1 MKMLER
7 SNKNRIPLQLKAK
20 KYMDYENKLIVLGYD
35 GTDRSLLRCGR
46 SLVIGEYVQTKV
58 TIYNTQ
64 TYSQSSRYDAYYGLG
79 NNYQTSVIPRES
91 SYNQLQSKLK
101 QIILFVDQEG
111 NSTIKLDD
119 IFDTEN
125 NIISWY
131 IIDRDGVDTLKSGG
145 NYIGYDGKIET
156 LKVIGNIEDQSSC
169 FKTIKTL
176 QNLCETLDL
185 QGLTIKNINYYTDWF
200 KSSRFKKIILN
211 KTGSEQQQKKEKSLS
226 AVNKV
231 VKFDGVFQNC
241 INLEEIDFNGIDLQ
255 QVEDTQQ
262 AFKNCEKLRKV
273 DFGQSLNNNNRLHY
287 VEEMFKYCRSLEEI
301 NFGNF
306 SETQELRPS
315 FHVFDRVP
323 QSMKLITKNKD
334 LIKFLE
340 NNRKN
345 FRNV

>member
-1 MKMLER
+1 
-7 SNKNRIPLQLKAK
+7 
-20 KYMDYENKLIVLGYD
+20 MDYENKLIVLGYD

-46 SLVIGEYVQTKV
+46 SLVIGEYAQTKV

-64 TYSQSSRYDAYYGLG
+64 TYSQSSWYDVYYGLG

-91 SYNQLQSKLK
+91 SYTQLQSKLK

-111 NSTIKLDD
+111 NSIIKLDD
-119 IFDTEN
+119 IFDIEN

-131 IIDRDGVDTLKSGG
+131 IIDRNGVDTLKSGG
-145 NYIGYDGKIET
+145 NYIGYEGKIKT

-185 QGLTIKNINYYTDWF
+185 QGLTIKNISSYTKWF
-200 KSSRFKKIILN
+200 MSSRFKKIILN
-211 KTGSEQQQKKEKSLS
+211 KTGSEQQQEKEKQESLFN
-226 AVNKV
+226 VNKV

-287 VEEMFKYCRSLEEI
+287 VEEMFKYCKSLEEI
-301 NFGNF
+301 NFGEF
-306 SETQELRPS
+306 SETQELQPS

-323 QSMKLITKNKD
+323 QSMRLITKNKD

-340 NNRKN
+340 NSRKN

>member
-1 MKMLER
+1 
-7 SNKNRIPLQLKAK
+7 
-20 KYMDYENKLIVLGYD
+20 MDYENKLIVLGYD
-35 GTDRSLLRCGR
+35 GTDKSLLRCGR
-46 SLVIGEYVQTKV
+46 SLVIGEYAQTKV
-58 TIYNTQ
+58 TMYNTQ
-64 TYSQSSRYDAYYGLG
+64 TYSQSSWYDVYYGLG

-91 SYNQLQSKLK
+91 SYTQLQSKLK

-111 NSTIKLDD
+111 NSIIKLDD
-119 IFDTEN
+119 IFDIEN

-131 IIDRDGVDTLKSGG
+131 IIDRNGVDTLKSGG
-145 NYIGYDGKIET
+145 NYIGYEGKIKT
-156 LKVIGNIEDQSSC
+156 LKVLGNIEDQSSC

-185 QGLTIKNINYYTDWF
+185 QELTIKNISSYTNWF
-200 KSSRFKKIILN
+200 MSSRFKKIILN
-211 KTGSEQQQKKEKSLS
+211 KTGLEQQQEKEKSLS

-241 INLEEIDFNGIDLQ
+241 INLEEIDFNDIDLQ

-301 NFGNF
+301 NFGGF

-340 NNRKN
+340 NSRKN

>member
-1 MKMLER
+1 
-7 SNKNRIPLQLKAK
+7 
-20 KYMDYENKLIVLGYD
+20 MDYENKLIVLGYD
-35 GTDRSLLRCGR
+35 GTDKNLLRCGR

-64 TYSQSSRYDAYYGLG
+64 TYSQSSWYDIYYGLG

-111 NSTIKLDD
+111 NSIIKLDD
-119 IFDTEN
+119 IFDIEN

-131 IIDRDGVDTLKSGG
+131 IIDRNGVDTLKSGG
-145 NYIGYDGKIET
+145 NYIGYEGKIKT
-156 LKVIGNIEDQSSC
+156 LKVLGNIEDQSSC

-185 QGLTIKNINYYTDWF
+185 QELTIKNISSYTNWF
-200 KSSRFKKIILN
+200 MSSRFKKIILN
-211 KTGSEQQQKKEKSLS
+211 KTGSEQQQEKKSLS

-241 INLEEIDFNGIDLQ
+241 INLEEIGFNNIDLQ

-287 VEEMFKYCRSLEEI
+287 VEEMFKYCVSLEEI
-301 NFGNF
+301 NFGEF

-323 QSMKLITKNKD
+323 QSMRLITKNKD

-340 NNRKN
+340 NSRKN

>member
-1 MKMLER
+1 
-7 SNKNRIPLQLKAK
+7 
-20 KYMDYENKLIVLGYD
+20 MDYENKLIVLGYD
-35 GTDRSLLRCGR
+35 GTGRSLLRCGR
-46 SLVIGEYVQTKV
+46 SLVVGEYAQTKV

-64 TYSQSSRYDAYYGLG
+64 TYSQSSWYDVYYGLG

-111 NSTIKLDD
+111 NSIIKLDD
-119 IFDTEN
+119 IFDIEN

-131 IIDRDGVDTLKSGG
+131 IIDRNGVDTLKSGG
-145 NYIGYDGKIET
+145 NYIGYEGKIKT
-156 LKVIGNIEDQSSC
+156 LKVLGNIEDQSSC

-185 QGLTIKNINYYTDWF
+185 QELTIKNISSYTDWF

-211 KTGSEQQQKKEKSLS
+211 KTGYEQQQEKSSLS
-226 AVNKV
+226 AVNKI

-287 VEEMFKYCRSLEEI
+287 VEEMFKYCVSLEEI
-301 NFGNF
+301 NFGGF

-323 QSMKLITKNKD
+323 QSMRLITKNKD

-340 NNRKN
+340 NSRKN

>member
-1 MKMLER
+1 
-7 SNKNRIPLQLKAK
+7 
-20 KYMDYENKLIVLGYD
+20 MDYENKLIVLGYD

-46 SLVIGEYVQTKV
+46 SLVIGEYTQTKV

-64 TYSQSSRYDAYYGLG
+64 TYSQSSWYDVSYGLG

-101 QIILFVDQEG
+101 QIILFVDQGG
-111 NSTIKLDD
+111 NSIIKLDD
-119 IFDTEN
+119 IFDVEN

-131 IIDRDGVDTLKSGG
+131 IIDRNGVDTLKSGG
-145 NYIGYDGKIET
+145 NYIGYEGKIKT
-156 LKVIGNIEDQSSC
+156 LKVLGNIEDQSSC

-185 QGLTIKNINYYTDWF
+185 QELTIKNINSYTDWF

-211 KTGSEQQQKKEKSLS
+211 KTGSKQQQKKEKGLF
-226 AVNKV
+226 AVNKI

-262 AFKNCEKLRKV
+262 AFKNCEKLRKI
-273 DFGQSLNNNNRLHY
+273 DFGQSLDNNNRLHY
-287 VEEMFKYCRSLEEI
+287 VEEMFKYCKSLEEI

-323 QSMKLITKNKD
+323 QSMRLITKNKD

-340 NNRKN
+340 NSRKN

>member
-1 MKMLER
+1 
-7 SNKNRIPLQLKAK
+7 
-20 KYMDYENKLIVLGYD
+20 MDYENKLIVLGYD

-46 SLVIGEYVQTKV
+46 SLVIGEYAQTKV

-64 TYSQSSRYDAYYGLG
+64 TYSQYSWYDVYYGLG

-111 NSTIKLDD
+111 NSIIKLDD
-119 IFDTEN
+119 IFDIEN

-131 IIDRDGVDTLKSGG
+131 IIDRNGVDTLKSGG
-145 NYIGYDGKIET
+145 NYIGYEGKIKT
-156 LKVIGNIEDQSSC
+156 LKVLGNIADQSSC

-185 QGLTIKNINYYTDWF
+185 QELTIKNISSYTNWF
-200 KSSRFKKIILN
+200 MSSRFKKIILN
-211 KTGSEQQQKKEKSLS
+211 KTGSEQQQEKNSLS
-226 AVNKV
+226 TVNKV

-241 INLEEIDFNGIDLQ
+241 INLEEIDFNNIDLQ

-287 VEEMFKYCRSLEEI
+287 VEEMFKYCVSLEEI
-301 NFGNF
+301 NFGGF

-323 QSMKLITKNKD
+323 QNMRLITKNKD

-340 NNRKN
+340 NSRKN

>member
-58 TIYNTQ
+58 TIQNTQ
-64 TYSQSSRYDAYYGLG
+64 TYSQSSWYDVYYGLG

-91 SYNQLQSKLK
+91 SYTQLQSKLK
-101 QIILFVDQEG
+101 QTILFVDQEG
-111 NSTIKLDD
+111 NSIIKLDD
-119 IFDTEN
+119 IFDAEN

-185 QGLTIKNINYYTDWF
+185 QELTIKNIKSYTKWF
-200 KSSRFKKIILN
+200 MSSRFKKIILN
-211 KTGSEQQQKKEKSLS
+211 KTGSEQQQEKQKSLFT
-226 AVNKV
+226 VNKI

-241 INLEEIDFNGIDLQ
+241 INLEEIDFNDIDLQ

-273 DFGQSLNNNNRLHY
+273 DFGQSLDNNNRLNY
-287 VEEMFKYCRSLEEI
+287 VEEMFKYCASLEEI
-301 NFGNF
+301 NFGEF

-323 QSMKLITKNKD
+323 QRMKLITKNKD

-340 NNRKN
+340 NSRKN

>member
-1 MKMLER
+1 M
-7 SNKNRIPLQLKAK
+7 
-20 KYMDYENKLIVLGYD
+20 
-35 GTDRSLLRCGR
+35 
-46 SLVIGEYVQTKV
+46 
-58 TIYNTQ
+58 
-64 TYSQSSRYDAYYGLG
+64 
-79 NNYQTSVIPRES
+79 
-91 SYNQLQSKLK
+91 
-101 QIILFVDQEG
+101 LFVDQEG
-111 NSTIKLDD
+111 NSVIKLDD
-119 IFDTEN
+119 IFDIEN

-131 IIDRDGVDTLKSGG
+131 IIDRNGVDTLKSGG
-145 NYIGYDGKIET
+145 NYIGYDGKIKT

-185 QGLTIKNINYYTDWF
+185 QELTIKNISSYTNWF
-200 KSSRFKKIILN
+200 MSSRFKKIILN
-211 KTGSEQQQKKEKSLS
+211 KTGSEQQQEKSLS
-226 AVNKV
+226 LFGVNKI

-287 VEEMFKYCRSLEEI
+287 VEEMFKYCASLEEI
-301 NFGNF
+301 NFGEF

-323 QSMKLITKNKD
+323 QNMQLITKNKD

-340 NNRKN
+340 NSRKN
-345 FRNV
+345 FRNL

>member
-1 MKMLER
+1 
-7 SNKNRIPLQLKAK
+7 
-20 KYMDYENKLIVLGYD
+20 MDYENKLIVLGYD

-64 TYSQSSRYDAYYGLG
+64 TYSQSSWYDVYYGLG

-91 SYNQLQSKLK
+91 SYTQLQSKLK
-101 QIILFVDQEG
+101 QVILFVDQEG
-111 NSTIKLDD
+111 NSIIKLDD
-119 IFDTEN
+119 IFDTED
-125 NIISWY
+125 NIINWY
-131 IIDRDGVDTLKSGG
+131 IIDRNGVDTLKSGG
-145 NYIGYDGKIET
+145 NYIGYEGKIKT
-156 LKVIGNIEDQSSC
+156 LKVLGNIEDQSSC

-185 QGLTIKNINYYTDWF
+185 QELTIQNITSYTDWF

-211 KTGSEQQQKKEKSLS
+211 KTGSEQQQEKEKSLS
-226 AVNKV
+226 TVNKV

-273 DFGQSLNNNNRLHY
+273 DFGQSLDNNNRLHY

-301 NFGNF
+301 NFREF

-323 QSMKLITKNKD
+323 QSMRLITKNKD

-340 NNRKN
+340 NSRKN
-345 FRNV
+345 FRNI

>member
-1 MKMLER
+1 
-7 SNKNRIPLQLKAK
+7 
-20 KYMDYENKLIVLGYD
+20 MDYENKLIVLGYD

-64 TYSQSSRYDAYYGLG
+64 TYSQSSWYDVYYGLG

-91 SYNQLQSKLK
+91 SYTQLQSKLK

-111 NSTIKLDD
+111 NSIIKLDD
-119 IFDTEN
+119 IFDIEN

-131 IIDRDGVDTLKSGG
+131 IIDRNGVDTLKSGG
-145 NYIGYDGKIET
+145 NYIGYDGKIKT

-185 QGLTIKNINYYTDWF
+185 QELTINNINSYTDWF

-211 KTGSEQQQKKEKSLS
+211 KTGSEQQQDKQNSLF
-226 AVNKV
+226 AVNEV

-255 QVEDTQQ
+255 QIEDTQQ

-273 DFGQSLNNNNRLHY
+273 DFGQSLDNNNRLHY
-287 VEEMFKYCRSLEEI
+287 VEEMFKYCKSLEEI
-301 NFGNF
+301 NFGEF

-315 FHVFDRVP
+315 FHVFDKVP
-323 QSMKLITKNKD
+323 QSMRLITKNKD

-340 NNRKN
+340 NSRKN

>member
-1 MKMLER
+1 
-7 SNKNRIPLQLKAK
+7 
-20 KYMDYENKLIVLGYD
+20 MDYENKLIVLGYD

-64 TYSQSSRYDAYYGLG
+64 TYSQSSWYDAYYGLG

-111 NSTIKLDD
+111 KIK
-119 IFDTEN
+119 
-125 NIISWY
+125 
-131 IIDRDGVDTLKSGG
+131 
-145 NYIGYDGKIET
+145 T

-185 QGLTIKNINYYTDWF
+185 QELTIKNINYYTDWF

-211 KTGSEQQQKKEKSLS
+211 KTGSEQQQEKKSLF
-226 AVNKV
+226 AVNKI
-231 VKFDGVFQNC
+231 VKFDEVFQNC

-273 DFGQSLNNNNRLHY
+273 DFGQSLDNNNRLHY
-287 VEEMFKYCRSLEEI
+287 VEEMFKYCKSLEEI

-323 QSMKLITKNKD
+323 QSMRLITKNKD

-340 NNRKN
+340 NSRKN
-345 FRNV
+345 FRNVY

>member
-1 MKMLER
+1 
-7 SNKNRIPLQLKAK
+7 
-20 KYMDYENKLIVLGYD
+20 MDYENKLIVLGYD

-64 TYSQSSRYDAYYGLG
+64 TYSQSSWYDTYYGLG

-101 QIILFVDQEG
+101 QVILFVDQEG
-111 NSTIKLDD
+111 NSIIKLDD
-119 IFDTEN
+119 IFDIEN

-131 IIDRDGVDTLKSGG
+131 IIDRNGVDTLKSGG
-145 NYIGYDGKIET
+145 NYIGYEGKIKT

-185 QGLTIKNINYYTDWF
+185 QELTIKNISSYTKWF
-200 KSSRFKKIILN
+200 MSSRFKKIILN
-211 KTGSEQQQKKEKSLS
+211 KTGSKQQQDKENSLFT
-226 AVNKV
+226 VNKI
-231 VKFDGVFQNC
+231 VKFDEVFQNC
-241 INLEEIDFNGIDLQ
+241 INLEEIDFNDIDLQ

-273 DFGQSLNNNNRLHY
+273 DFGQSLDNNNRLHY
-287 VEEMFKYCRSLEEI
+287 VEEMFKYCKSLEEI
-301 NFGNF
+301 NFGEF
-306 SETQELRPS
+306 SETQELQPS

-323 QSMKLITKNKD
+323 QSMRLITKNKD

-340 NNRKN
+340 NSRKN